1 MRGAA
6 RETRTLHLQTI
17 LPPTPTLIL
26 HSQES
31 QLNLSADE
39 SEDPRYID
47 PKEML
52 DIKKAIP
59 VSPMVKEE
67 ERFNDKILKRDK
79 YEPKKKKIKRTL
91 VVEKPKPKP
100 KPPIINLLE
109 LEDWLNELDKNWWEE
124 EHEPAPWDEK
134 VLLQVPRSQLKGIAS
149 IMNLHKKLA

>member
-31 QLNLSADE
+31 QRNLSADE

-67 ERFNDKILKRDK
+67 EHFNDKILKRDK